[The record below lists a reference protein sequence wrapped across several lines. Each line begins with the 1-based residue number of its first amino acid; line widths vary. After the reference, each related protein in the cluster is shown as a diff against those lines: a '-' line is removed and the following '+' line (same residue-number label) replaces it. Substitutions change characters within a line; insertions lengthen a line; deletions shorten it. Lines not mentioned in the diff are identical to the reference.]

1 MSPET
6 IRTIEV
12 ALIVAVIIVIS
23 VFQVKMFLSTLKK
36 LKAYKNIFPQSY
48 ASYGILT
55 DEETGT
61 VRGIRANHSNTT
73 MSVIV
78 SSINKYLDNNQNSV
92 SDFHLIKDIIDRNCD
107 ADEEEIQTQVPM
119 PMYFGLMGTMA
130 GILVGVAMLV
140 ISGGVNTLISGTGG
154 ATAGVTGI
162 DSLLGGVALAMVT
175 SILGIIL
182 TTAGSTKTKNAKV
195 KVESGK
201 NVFLSWM
208 QATLLPELSS
218 DTASAMQKLTDNL
231 NSFNRTFST
240 NNTELRSTLEVVGQ
254 ASRNQAELIQK
265 IDRLRINQIATANIS
280 VYEALADCTEEI
292 GQFGQ
297 YVNNINNY
305 IRTVN
310 ALAQKLD
317 SADER
322 VKMIEEMAAF
332 FRDERANLESMR
344 GLISHTIARTDEKL
358 CDAANDL
365 TNNTT
370 EQFTTLKNHFVK
382 QTEMLREIFDQEQ
395 RALTEYLLEQNK
407 QVKAM
412 LSEKSQEL
420 TQLMEEIKSFS
431 LAKESLSRVEKLIT
445 EQNSRVSELV
455 KAIMALA
462 NKKFEGGMGLPVE
475 PLTSEEPKW
484 KKYAYIIP
492 CAFISLTCVVV
503 IIKVLIG

>member
-162 DSLLGGVALAMVT
+162 DSLLGGVALAMV
-175 SILGIIL
+175 
-182 TTAGSTKTKNAKV
+182 
-195 KVESGK
+195 
-201 NVFLSWM
+201 
-208 QATLLPELSS
+208 
-218 DTASAMQKLTDNL
+218 
-231 NSFNRTFST
+231 R
-240 NNTELRSTLEVVGQ
+240 
-254 ASRNQAELIQK
+254 
-265 IDRLRINQIATANIS
+265 
-280 VYEALADCTEEI
+280 
-292 GQFGQ
+292 
-297 YVNNINNY
+297 
-305 IRTVN
+305 
-310 ALAQKLD
+310 
-317 SADER
+317 
-322 VKMIEEMAAF
+322 
-332 FRDERANLESMR
+332 
-344 GLISHTIARTDEKL
+344 
-358 CDAANDL
+358 
-365 TNNTT
+365 
-370 EQFTTLKNHFVK
+370 
-382 QTEMLREIFDQEQ
+382 
-395 RALTEYLLEQNK
+395 
-407 QVKAM
+407 
-412 LSEKSQEL
+412 
-420 TQLMEEIKSFS
+420 
-431 LAKESLSRVEKLIT
+431 
-445 EQNSRVSELV
+445 
-455 KAIMALA
+455 
-462 NKKFEGGMGLPVE
+462 
-475 PLTSEEPKW
+475 
-484 KKYAYIIP
+484 
-492 CAFISLTCVVV
+492 
-503 IIKVLIG
+503 